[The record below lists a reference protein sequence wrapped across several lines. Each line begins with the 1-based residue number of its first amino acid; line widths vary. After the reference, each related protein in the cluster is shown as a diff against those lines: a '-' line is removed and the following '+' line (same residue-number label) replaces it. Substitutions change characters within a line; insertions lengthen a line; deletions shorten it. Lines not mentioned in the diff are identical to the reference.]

1 MFYVIILLIWLAELI
16 ILPFCGD
23 TNSIL
28 IISAPYFITLPI
40 ILSTISVIPLIFQ
53 AFLSFTGIIVA
64 IIIVYQF
71 ITEIFYS

>member
-1 MFYVIILLIWLAELI
+1 MFYIIILLIWLAELI
-16 ILPFCGD
+16 ILPFCSD
-23 TNSIL
+23 TSSVL

-40 ILSTISVIPLIFQ
+40 ILSSISIIPQIFGS
-53 AFLSFTGIIVA
+53 FLSFTGIILA